1 MTARQT
7 GGDAVRV
14 PPEVHEGL
22 EAVRLSGLTNMLDRP
37 AVERIANEMGY
48 AACVRWVREHR
59 DLYARGVFHGFAP
72 QSDDEVICQCGCE
85 GRIADH
91 DDRGWGPWTCPVCGD
106 DSDADIGKPCTD
118 CAAKGG
124 TR

>member
-14 PPEVHEGL
+14 PPDVHEGL

-37 AVERIANEMGY
+37 AVAGIAAAMGY
-48 AACVRWVREHR
+48 EACARWVREHR
-59 DLYARGVFHGFAP
+59 DLYARGVFCGFEI
-72 QSDDEVICQCGCE
+72 DGEVVCQCGCE

-91 DDRGWGPWTCPVCGD
+91 DDRGWGPWPCPVCDD
-106 DSDADIGKPCTD
+106 DSDTDLGKPCTA
-118 CAAKGG
+118 CAANGG
-124 TR
+124 DR